1 MKKLLQILLALLT
14 IFTLVGC
21 SGNENEDPLVD
32 PIKHVGV
39 VQLLQHDALDAATKG
54 FVDQLSL
61 EFSNIDIDV
70 KNASGET
77 ANCSIIAN
85 GFVTDQK
92 DLILAVATP
101 ALQAAVSTTE
111 DIPILGTAITEYG
124 VALGIDNFNG
134 VTGSNVSGTSDL
146 APLDAQAQM
155 ILDLIPDVKK
165 VGIISCRNEANS
177 GYQVEVVSKYLQA
190 KGIEVEAKAFVDS
203 NDVSQIT
210 EDLCLSCDALYIPTD
225 NQAVACAETINNI
238 ASAKGVPI
246 ICGEEGACAKCGVA
260 TLTIN
265 YYELGKVT
273 GKMAAKILKGEAK
286 VEEMAIEYFPEPIKK
301 HNKEIADSLGI
312 EIPEDY
318 IAIE

>member
-54 FVDQLSL
+54 FVDQLNL

-101 ALQAAVSTTE
+101 ALQAAVSATE

-165 VGIISCRNEANS
+165 VGIIFCRNEANS

-225 NQAVACAETINNI
+225 NQVVACAETINNI

-301 HNKEIADSLGI
+301 YNKEIADSLGI

>member
-21 SGNENEDPLVD
+21 SGSENEDPLVD

-101 ALQAAVSTTE
+101 ALQAAVSATE

-190 KGIEVEAKAFVDS
+190 KGIEVEAKAFVES
-203 NDVSQIT
+203 NEVSQIT

-238 ASAKGVPI
+238 ASAKGTPI

-301 HNKEIADSLGI
+301 YNKEIADSLGI

>member
-32 PIKHVGV
+32 PIKHVGI

-101 ALQAAVSTTE
+101 ALQAAVSATE

-190 KGIEVEAKAFVDS
+190 KGIEVEAKAFVES
-203 NDVSQIT
+203 NEVSQIT

-238 ASAKGVPI
+238 ASSKGVPI

-301 HNKEIADSLGI
+301 YNKEIADSLGI

>member
-70 KNASGET
+70 KNASGES
-77 ANCSIIAN
+77 ANCSIIVN
-85 GFVTDQK
+85 GFVVDEK

-101 ALQAAVSTTE
+101 ALQAAVAATE

-124 VALGIDNFNG
+124 VALGIENFNG
-134 VTGSNVSGTSDL
+134 TPGGNVSGTSDL
-146 APLDAQAQM
+146 APLEDQAQM
-155 ILDLIPDVKK
+155 IIDLIPGVKK
-165 VGIISCRNEANS
+165 VGIIYCSSEPNS
-177 GYQVEVVSKYLQA
+177 TYQVKVVKEFLNA
-190 KGIEVEAKAFVDS
+190 NGIEVIEESFVDS
-203 NDVSQIT
+203 NEVSQDT
-210 EDLCLSCDALYIPTD
+210 EDLCLECDALYIPTD

-238 ASAKGVPI
+238 ALVKKVPI

-260 TLTIN
+260 TLTID

-273 GKMAAKILKGEAK
+273 GQMAAKILKGEANI
-286 VEEMAIEYFPEPIKK
+286 EDMAIEYFPAPIKK
-301 HNKEIADSLGI
+301 YNKEIAETLGI

>member
-1 MKKLLQILLALLT
+1 MKKLLQILLVLLT
-14 IFTLVGC
+14 VFTLVGC
-21 SGNENEDPLVD
+21 GKEESEEPLVD

-54 FVDQLSL
+54 FVDQLNL

-70 KNASGET
+70 NNASGES

-85 GFVTDQK
+85 GFVVDEK

-101 ALQAAVSTTE
+101 ALQAAVAATE

-124 VALGIDNFNG
+124 VALGIENFNG
-134 VTGSNVSGTSDL
+134 TPGGNVSGTSDL
-146 APLDAQAQM
+146 APLEDQAQM
-155 ILDLIPDVKK
+155 IIDLIPGVKK
-165 VGIISCRNEANS
+165 VGIIYCSSEPNS
-177 GYQVEVVSKYLQA
+177 TYQVKVVKEFLNA
-190 KGIEVEAKAFVDS
+190 NGIEVIEKAFVDS
-203 NDVSQIT
+203 NEVSQDT
-210 EDLCLSCDALYIPTD
+210 EDLCLECDALYIPTD

-238 ASAKGVPI
+238 ALVKKVPI

-260 TLTIN
+260 TLTID

-273 GKMAAKILKGEAK
+273 GQMAAKILKGEANI
-286 VEEMAIEYFPEPIKK
+286 EDMAIEYFPAPVKK
-301 HNKEIADSLGI
+301 YNKEIAETLGI